1 MDFRGFGGYN
11 VKIPPTVFVNESSA
25 KTAWAKLIIK
35 ILNGGCPVTTEYG
48 VNALDVCGTVV
59 IGVRGIKELLN
70 IDAHKQDPFGKQRI
84 IEYMREY
91 RRDEIDSFNDFDY
104 TYLQLLTTPV
114 DQLKLMR
121 DALANDDS
129 HSKRIQAITV
139 RDVEEFWSMSAKP
152 CLQRIWIRKLNDSD
166 AEVHLSWRSRDAF
179 SAFTPNLCTI
189 MRMLKDEVLKPNGL
203 SCVKLVD
210 MSDSYHIYEHDIKE
224 ASKVRL

>member
-1 MDFRGFGGYN
+1 MTFNSFGGYN

-48 VNALDVCGTVV
+48 VNALDVCGMVV
-59 IGVRGIKELLN
+59 IGVKGIKELLSV
-70 IDAHKQDPFGKQRI
+70 DVHRADPFGKARI
-84 IEYMREY
+84 IEYMKEY
-91 RRDEIDSFNDFDY
+91 RRDYPLDDGFEY
-104 TYLQLLTTPV
+104 TYLRQLTMPV

-121 DALANDDS
+121 DALADDNS
-129 HSKRIQAITV
+129 CSKRIQAITV
-139 RDVEEFWSMSAKP
+139 RDVEEYWGMTARP
-152 CLQRIWIRKLNDSD
+152 CLQRLWVRKLNDSD

-179 SAFTPNLCTI
+179 GAFTPNLCAI
-189 MRMLKDEVLKPNGL
+189 MRMLRDEVLKPNGL